1 MEGFALNTTISS
13 VTGLERLLTVN
24 EYCAWRGISKGAA
37 AQERYM
43 GNGPKF
49 IKAGKS
55 VRYSESSCREW
66 IEENTK
72 DRT

>member
-1 MEGFALNTTISS
+1 MS
-13 VTGLERLLTVN
+13 VTGLERLLTVD
-24 EYCAWRGISKGAA
+24 EYCAWRGISKGTAA
-37 AQERYM
+37 NERYM

-55 VRYSESSCREW
+55 VRYAESDLKNW